1 MNIMKFY
8 LVIALVVV
16 SSLTYVHQHIEI
28 VKLNYILKHNEMQ
41 IAQLLDHSGALMY
54 NIDKLENPRHL
65 EERLQ
70 SQNKAVFTMPDSW
83 HVIGVAKAKEEAQVV
98 QTAEKTS
105 SFFDFLV
112 PKALAQGKP
121 AR

>member
-1 MNIMKFY
+1 MNIVKFY
-8 LVIALVVV
+8 LVITLIVF

-28 VKLNYILKHNEMQ
+28 IKLNYIVQKNE
-41 IAQLLDHSGALMY
+41 IELAQLLDHNGALMY

-65 EERLQ
+65 EEKLQ
-70 SQNKAVFTMPDSW
+70 SQSKAVFTMPDSW